1 MIPSRKAVSERNAMS
16 EKEVKKQDIEILPSD
31 YEPTQSE
38 MNEVFS
44 IDATP
49 EALAK
54 AVVQPVNVQRK
65 SVSEHKSS
73 RSKKS

>member
-1 MIPSRKAVSERNAMS
+1 MNN
-16 EKEVKKQDIEILPSD
+16 KETPKNVEILPSD
-31 YEPTQSE
+31 YEPTQVE

-54 AVVQPVNVQRK
+54 AVLQPVNVRRK
-65 SVSEHKSS
+65 KVSEHKFS

>member
-1 MIPSRKAVSERNAMS
+1 MPDK
-16 EKEVKKQDIEILPSD
+16 KEVPRDIEILPSD
-31 YEPTQSE
+31 YEPTKAE
-38 MNEVFS
+38 MGEVFS
-44 IDATP
+44 IDTTP
-49 EALAK
+49 EELAK

>member
-1 MIPSRKAVSERNAMS
+1 MPD
-16 EKEVKKQDIEILPSD
+16 EKETPRDVEVLPSD

-44 IDATP
+44 VDATP

-54 AVVQPVNVQRK
+54 AVVQPVNIQRK
-65 SVSEHKSS
+65 DVSEHKFS

>member
-1 MIPSRKAVSERNAMS
+1 MPD
-16 EKEVKKQDIEILPSD
+16 KKKTLRDIEILPSD

-49 EALAK
+49 EELAK
-54 AVVQPVNVQRK
+54 AVVQPVNIRRK
-65 SVSEHKSS
+65 NVSAHKSS

>member
-1 MIPSRKAVSERNAMS
+1 MPD
-16 EKEVKKQDIEILPSD
+16 EKEVPKDIEILPSD
-31 YEPTQSE
+31 YEPTQAE

-49 EALAK
+49 EELAK

-73 RSKKS
+73 RSKKP

>member
-1 MIPSRKAVSERNAMS
+1 MS

-49 EALAK
+49 EALVK
-54 AVVQPVNVQRK
+54 AVVQPVTVQRK
-65 SVSEHKSS
+65 NVSEHKSS

>member
-1 MIPSRKAVSERNAMS
+1 MS
-16 EKEVKKQDIEILPSD
+16 AESKKQNIEILPSD

-49 EALAK
+49 KEL
-54 AVVQPVNVQRK
+54 RK
-65 SVSEHKSS
+65 P
-73 RSKKS
+73 

>member
-1 MIPSRKAVSERNAMS
+1 MNK
-16 EKEVKKQDIEILPSD
+16 KETPRDIEILPSD
-31 YEPTQSE
+31 YEPTQAE

-54 AVVQPVNVQRK
+54 AVIQPVNVRRK
-65 SVSEHKSS
+65 DVSEHKFS
-73 RSKKS
+73 RSKKP